1 MEATRRESIMSQQE
15 HERHA
20 FAASKY
26 YDAWGS
32 STVPRQLSKGKGI
45 AGAMPRA
52 FSTRE
57 RDVDVQIISTRR
69 AIPPPVDPLA
79 YRKEGDKQPKISC
92 CERGNEGCK
101 R

>member
-26 YDAWGS
+26 YDAGDS
-32 STVPRQLSKGKGI
+32 STVPSRGKGP
-45 AGAMPRA
+45 AGAMGRA

-57 RDVDVQIISTRR
+57 RDVDVEIISTRR
-69 AIPPPVDPLA
+69 AAPPPVDPVTH
-79 YRKEGDKQPKISC
+79 RKEGARQPKISC